1 MALDAQCG
9 GRGAWLA
16 GIPGGLIYSSR
27 CWARAGCKQI
37 SQDRCGNHLVPDK
50 PSRVVT
56 TRDTPPR
63 IFFFWVVTDVYPP
76 VCNGAAW
83 TMPPVNRREQCPW
96 HTRRCSGYVLTATL
110 IASLRLTT
118 PAPLVLITIIITL
131 TLRTGFP
138 PAPSHSTRM
147 CFVLLTQML
156 GAGTPAHDFV
166 TPLTFSHCGCHTTR
180 SSFAFLSFLSFLL
193 FQLVTRCSKSETQ
206 TTQQLCWLP
215 SRGGKKQKKNRAG
228 SGSDRGRPDV
238 FLWTATWK
246 FDRKLRLCLAAVCSC
261 WRDEIIQAAS
271 PLPLSPSLFCPG
283 VSREGLAGGKAN
295 VAVATVLTCSE

>member
-1 MALDAQCG
+1 MALDTRCG

-16 GIPGGLIYSSR
+16 ESPGGLIYTSR

-50 PSRVVT
+50 PSRVAT

-63 IFFFWVVTDVYPP
+63 NVFFRVVTDVYPP
-76 VCNGAAW
+76 VCNDVAW

-96 HTRRCSGYVLTATL
+96 HTRRRSGYVLTATL

-131 TLRTGFP
+131 ALRTGFL

-166 TPLTFSHCGCHTTR
+166 TPLTFSHSGCHTTR

-215 SRGGKKQKKNRAG
+215 SRGGDDTKKPVLAPVQTEDGPTSSSEQQLGSLIESYSFASLRYAAAG
-228 SGSDRGRPDV
+228 GMRSFRQPPLS
-238 FLWTATWK
+238 LS
-246 FDRKLRLCLAAVCSC
+246 L
-261 WRDEIIQAAS
+261 
-271 PLPLSPSLFCPG
+271 PLPLFSALE
-283 VSREGLAGGKAN
+283 SREKA
-295 VAVATVLTCSE
+295 